1 MSSILNDLSNYVP
14 NKDKHNVIEQRVKN
28 VIASFNNVINLIED
42 NFPKEEAD
50 ELKKR
55 ILLAVKNN
63 DQDKF
68 IRKIREY
75 KKQEEDCK

>member
-75 KKQEEDCK
+75 KKQEEDFK

>member
-14 NKDKHNVIEQRVKN
+14 HKDKHNVIEQRVKN

>member
-28 VIASFNNVINLIED
+28 VIASFNNVITLIED

-75 KKQEEDCK
+75 KKQEEDFK

>member
-14 NKDKHNVIEQRVKN
+14 NKDKHNIIEQRVKN
-28 VIASFNNVINLIED
+28 AIASFNNVSVLIDD
-42 NFPKEEAD
+42 NFTKEEAE

-55 ILLAVKNN
+55 VLLAMKNN
-63 DQDKF
+63 DPDKF

-75 KKQEEDCK
+75 KKNEENIK

>member
-55 ILLAVKNN
+55 ILLAVKIM
-63 DQDKF
+63 
-68 IRKIREY
+68 IRINLSVR
-75 KKQEEDCK
+75 